1 MAFHLIDLEAWERRD
16 HYRYYQTLVRTG
28 YTLTAELDITRLL
41 KEVRRRG
48 LRFYPVMLYVVSTAV
63 NRQQELRMA
72 RDKEGRLGYWDVCH
86 PSYTIFHADDH
97 TFSDIWT
104 AYSPDFSRF
113 YRDCTED
120 METWKDVKGI
130 KTKPSKPD
138 AFTPISCLPWLS
150 YAGISYD
157 TPMTSPMLFP
167 VVLFGKYAQHGDR
180 MLMPFSGYFQHCV
193 CDGYHA
199 SLFFN
204 TVQELAEHPEE
215 WMGEKG

>member
-1 MAFHLIDLEAWERRD
+1 
-16 HYRYYQTLVRTG
+16 
-28 YTLTAELDITRLL
+28 
-41 KEVRRRG
+41 
-48 LRFYPVMLYVVSTAV
+48 
-63 NRQQELRMA
+63 MA

-104 AYSPDFSRF
+104 AYSPEFARF

-120 METWKDVKGI
+120 METWKDVKGV
-130 KTKPSKPD
+130 KTKPDKPD

-150 YAGISYD
+150 QTGMGYD

-167 VVLFGKYAQHGDR
+167 VVLFGKYFQKDGR
-180 MLMPFSGYFQHCV
+180 TKLPFSGYFQHCV

-204 TVQELAEHPEE
+204 TLQELADHPEQ
-215 WMGEKG
+215 WMGETDGSCGNFCPAL